1 MENKIEFIETIGKI
15 VVFIMILLS
24 VFLFTVK
31 TKNKLSNRLFGV
43 YLLVIA
49 FDLIGFFTNKT
60 IDYPNLHI
68 LKVSSSLLQLPIF
81 YLYVL
86 SACYSNF
93 KIKKKHIIHSFL
105 FLLFAFI
112 FKITAFSSQSL
123 MFYEVMGELQFF
135 SYIITVFI
143 ILKKYKTLYLENYSN
158 ANYAIYKWLF
168 KITVFSC
175 IAHTFVLIRWYL
187 SNSLYQQYILNIN
200 ILISISVLLITVFF
214 VLRALYQPELFTG
227 ININLKLLKTSIKKK
242 TKETIVQ
249 KNELENESLKKLT
262 SFMKKEKPFLDF
274 ELTLQKLA
282 FEIKIPE
289 RELSLLINH
298 HLSKHFFDFI
308 NEYRINE
315 AKTILENPDKKEV
328 TILEILYQ
336 VGFNSKSS
344 FYTAFKKETNKT
356 PTQYR
361 KLSLSK

>member
-1 MENKIEFIETIGKI
+1 LENKIEFIETIGKI

-31 TKNKLSNRLFGV
+31 TKNKLSNRLFAI

-49 FDLIGFFTNKT
+49 FDLIGLFTNKT
-60 IDYPNLHI
+60 LEYPNI
-68 LKVSSSLLQLPIF
+68 QNLKMTSSLLQLPLF

-93 KIKKKHIIHSFL
+93 KIKKTHIVHFIL
-105 FLLFAFI
+105 FLLFLI
-112 FKITAFSSQSL
+112 VFKITTFSSQSL
-123 MFYEVMGELQFF
+123 LLYEVIGELQFF

-143 ILKKYKTLYLENYSN
+143 VLKKYKTVYLENYSN
-158 ANYAIYKWLF
+158 ANYAIYKWIF
-168 KITVFSC
+168 KITVFAC

-214 VLRALYQPELFTG
+214 VLKALYQPELFTG
-227 ININLKLLKTSIKKK
+227 ININLKPLKTSIEEKN
-242 TKETIVQ
+242 KETIIQ

-262 SFMKKEKPFLDF
+262 SFMKKEQPFLDF

-282 FEIKIPE
+282 FQIDIPE
-289 RELSLLINH
+289 RELSILINH
-298 HLSKHFFDFI
+298 HLGKHFFDFI
-308 NEYRINE
+308 NEYRINY
-315 AKTILENPDKKEV
+315 AKVLLENPDKKDITV
-328 TILEILYQ
+328 LEILYQ

-344 FYTAFKKETNKT
+344 FYTAFKKMTSQT
-356 PTQYR
+356 PTAYR
-361 KLSLSK
+361 NSVN